1 MTYTTTDMHYQEEA
15 LALNS
20 VDSIKASNPELS
32 SRGSSS
38 SSGPPS
44 KSGTGPQATTHRA
57 AHASE
62 PPSGPPSS
70 EGAAGAGAGA
80 AGAAAVPELEG
91 CTLKGS
97 GINWSVF
104 YGNVLTAGKW
114 LRSSDIISKTKSVF
128 QQ

>member
-1 MTYTTTDMHYQEEA
+1 M
-15 LALNS
+15 ALNS

-38 SSGPPS
+38 SSPPS
-44 KSGTGPQATTHRA
+44 KHPSPGGGRPATQATHRA

-62 PPSGPPSS
+62 PPSGPPS
-70 EGAAGAGAGA
+70 EGAAGGAI
-80 AGAAAVPELEG
+80 AAAPELEG

-104 YGNVLTAGKW
+104 YGNVLAAGKP
-114 LRSSDIISKTKSVF
+114 LYLG
-128 QQ
+128 